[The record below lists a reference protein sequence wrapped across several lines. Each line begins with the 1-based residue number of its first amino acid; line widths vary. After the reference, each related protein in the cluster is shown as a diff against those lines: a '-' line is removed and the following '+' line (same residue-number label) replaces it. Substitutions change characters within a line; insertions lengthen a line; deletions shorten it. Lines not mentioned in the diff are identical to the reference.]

1 MVNNFLN
8 IYTTL
13 ITITISVLGCFY
25 SIYHYNTVQQDF
37 REGSDISKVGTQSEV
52 QIPSDL
58 LIGYLLTFLVVLLPY
73 SQNFGLR
80 WTPLPFNWFE
90 YILIQGILPKKTN
103 SLAPNPDQER
113 SKKESHDLSCASS
126 ERSASPRVPC
136 HGFACNRGLTLLYF
150 LPFSTEICWGC
161 TAIDFFSVN
170 PSFLSVW

>member
-25 SIYHYNTVQQDF
+25 SIYHYNTAQQDF

-80 WTPLPFNWFE
+80 
-90 YILIQGILPKKTN
+90 
-103 SLAPNPDQER
+103 
-113 SKKESHDLSCASS
+113 
-126 ERSASPRVPC
+126 
-136 HGFACNRGLTLLYF
+136 
-150 LPFSTEICWGC
+150 
-161 TAIDFFSVN
+161 
-170 PSFLSVW
+170 